1 MALIK
6 TLTGQFAKIKVIGV
20 GGGGNNAINSMI
32 SDDSI
37 QGVDFVAV
45 NTDSQA
51 LLNSLAPIK
60 IQLGEKLTKGLGAGG
75 NPLMGQEAAKESS
88 ERIKELLEGT
98 DMVFITGGMG
108 GGTCT
113 GAAPIIAQIAKKE
126 LGILTIGVV
135 TKPFLFEGTRRM
147 TNAEE
152 GISQLRDNVDT
163 LIVIPNQKVMEI
175 VNDKATLIEAFK
187 IADSVLNKGT
197 KAIADLITTPG
208 LINLDFADIKSV
220 MSNAGSALMG
230 VGEAEGENRAH
241 KAVMAAIDSPL
252 IEIDIEGARG
262 VLINITG
269 GPDLTMAEIEE
280 SAKTITENTAPD
292 ANIIFGAT
300 IDNNLKGRIKISVI
314 ATGFDPLKSRLY
326 QSKKKSLFST
336 QPSLASEFKNLTKD
350 IHLPDQNQESAQ
362 ETENEEKAPV
372 ETPKADTPS
381 LNSDQIQ
388 QIMGDN
394 EIPAGVDIIDEY
406 DIPAFLRKNK

>member
-1 MALIK
+1 MPLIK

-32 SDDSI
+32 SEESI
-37 QGVDFVAV
+37 QGVEFIAV

-51 LLNSLAPIK
+51 LLNSLADIK
-60 IQLGEKLTKGLGAGG
+60 IQIGEKLTKGLGAGG
-75 NPLMGQEAAKESS
+75 NPVMGQEAAKEST
-88 ERIKELLEGT
+88 ERIKEVLEGT

-126 LGILTIGVV
+126 LNILTIAVV

-152 GISQLRDNVDT
+152 GISLLRDNVDT
-163 LIVIPNQKVMEI
+163 LIVIPNQKVMEV
-175 VNDKATLIEAFK
+175 VNDKVTLLEAFK

-230 VGEAEGENRAH
+230 VGEAEGPNKAK
-241 KAVMAAIDSPL
+241 KAVLSAIDSPL
-252 IEIDIEGARG
+252 VDVNIQGARG

-280 SAKTITENTAPD
+280 SARTITEHTAPD
-292 ANIIFGAT
+292 ANIIFGAS
-300 IDNNLKGRIKISVI
+300 IDPNVKDKIKISVI
-314 ATGFDPLKSRLY
+314 ATGFDSSRARIFQTKKIINSPPPVDSISQNQTSDDIA
-326 QSKKKSLFST
+326 QSG
-336 QPSLASEFKNLTKD
+336 QVSEKEIKD
-350 IHLPDQNQESAQ
+350 IL
-362 ETENEEKAPV
+362 
-372 ETPKADTPS
+372 
-381 LNSDQIQ
+381 
-388 QIMGDN
+388 GDN
-394 EIPAGVDIIDEY
+394 EVPAGIDIVDKY

>member
-1 MALIK
+1 MGLVK

-32 SDDSI
+32 SEDSI
-37 QGVDFVAV
+37 KGVDFIAV

-60 IQLGEKLTKGLGAGG
+60 IQIGEKLTKGLGAGG
-75 NPLMGQEAAKESS
+75 NPQMGQKAAEESR
-88 ERIKELLEGT
+88 ERIKEALDGT

-113 GAAPIIAQIAKKE
+113 GAAPVIAQIAKKE
-126 LGILTIGVV
+126 LGILTIAVV

-147 TNAEE
+147 SNAEE
-152 GISQLRDNVDT
+152 GVALLRENVDT
-163 LIVIPNQKVMEI
+163 LIVIPNQKVMEV
-175 VNDKATLIEAFK
+175 VNNKATLIEAFK

-208 LINLDFADIKSV
+208 LINLDFADIKSI

-230 VGEAEGENRAH
+230 VGEAEGDNRARL
-241 KAVMAAIDSPL
+241 AVEAAIESP
-252 IEIDIEGARG
+252 IVEVNIEGARG

-280 SAKTITENTAPD
+280 SAKAITERTAPD

-300 IDNNLKGRIKISVI
+300 IDNELKGKIKISVI
-314 ATGFDPLKSRLY
+314 ATGFDMNKNHLY
-326 QSKKKSLFST
+326 QSIKK
-336 QPSLASEFKNLTKD
+336 PSPINSQTTPVKVSEPFTYKNDNEPKVLD
-350 IHLPDQNQESAQ
+350 DNQIKNMLGNQ
-362 ETENEEKAPV
+362 
-372 ETPKADTPS
+372 
-381 LNSDQIQ
+381 
-388 QIMGDN
+388 
-394 EIPAGVDIIDEY
+394 EIPAGIDIVDEF

>member
-1 MALIK
+1 MGLVK

-32 SDDSI
+32 SEDSI
-37 QGVDFVAV
+37 IGVDFIAV

-60 IQLGEKLTKGLGAGG
+60 IQIGEKLTKGLGAGG
-75 NPLMGQEAAKESS
+75 NPQMGQKAAEESK
-88 ERIKELLEGT
+88 ERIKEVLAGT

-135 TKPFLFEGTRRM
+135 TKPFAFEGTRRM

-152 GISQLRDNVDT
+152 GISQLRNNVDT
-163 LIVIPNQKVMEI
+163 LIVIPNQKVMEV
-175 VNDKATLIEAFK
+175 VNDKATLLEAFK

-197 KAIADLITTPG
+197 KAIADLITNPG

-220 MSNAGSALMG
+220 MSNAGTALMG
-230 VGEAEGENRAH
+230 VGEAEGDSRAK
-241 KAVMAAIDSPL
+241 KAVEEAINSPL
-252 IEIDIEGARG
+252 VEVEIQGARG

-280 SAKTITENTAPD
+280 AARTITERSAPD
-292 ANIIFGAT
+292 ANIIFGTT
-300 IDNNLKGRIKISVI
+300 IDKELKGKIKISVI
-314 ATGFDPLKSRLY
+314 ATGFDNTKSQFY
-326 QSKKKSLFST
+326 SSIKKPIPQIDRDPIIQQTPTANSLEVKELSDHQIKKF
-336 QPSLASEFKNLTKD
+336 LGDKD
-350 IHLPDQNQESAQ
+350 IP
-362 ETENEEKAPV
+362 T
-372 ETPKADTPS
+372 
-381 LNSDQIQ
+381 
-388 QIMGDN
+388 
-394 EIPAGVDIIDEY
+394 GVDIVDEF
-406 DIPAFLRKNK
+406 DIPAFLRKNG

>member
-32 SDDSI
+32 NENSI
-37 QGVDFVAV
+37 KGVDFIAI

-60 IQLGEKLTKGLGAGG
+60 IQIGEKLTKGLGAGG
-75 NPLMGQEAAKESS
+75 NPQVGQKAAEESR
-88 ERIKELLEGT
+88 ERIKEVLQDT

-113 GAAPIIAQIAKKE
+113 GAAPVVADIAKKE
-126 LGILTIGVV
+126 LGILTIAVV

-152 GISQLRDNVDT
+152 GISQLRENVDT
-163 LIVIPNQKVMEI
+163 LIVIPNQKVMEV

-208 LINLDFADIKSV
+208 LINLDFADIKSI

-230 VGEAEGENRAH
+230 VGEAEGENKAR
-241 KAVMAAIDSPL
+241 KAVEAAIDSPL
-252 IEIDIEGARG
+252 VEVSIEGARG

-280 SAKTITENTAPD
+280 SAKAITERTAPD
-292 ANIIFGAT
+292 SNIIFGAT
-300 IDNNLKGRIKISVI
+300 IDNALKGKIKISVI
-314 ATGFDPLKSRLY
+314 ATGFDSSRSHIY
-326 QSKKKSLFST
+326 QSVKKQITQQTPTTPVST
-336 QPSLASEFKNLTKD
+336 EKPSIDDSKIKEML
-350 IHLPDQNQESAQ
+350 
-362 ETENEEKAPV
+362 
-372 ETPKADTPS
+372 
-381 LNSDQIQ
+381 
-388 QIMGDN
+388 GDN
-394 EIPAGVDIIDEY
+394 DLPSGIDLVDEF

>member
-6 TLTGQFAKIKVIGV
+6 NLAGQFARLKVIGI

-32 SDDSI
+32 AEDNI
-37 QGVDFVAV
+37 KGVDFIAV

-60 IQLGEKLTKGLGAGG
+60 IQIGEKLTKGLGAGG
-75 NPLMGQEAAKESS
+75 NPSVGSEAAKESHD
-88 ERIKELLEGT
+88 RIKDALEGT

-113 GAAPIIAQIAKKE
+113 GAAPVIAEIAKKE
-126 LGILTIGVV
+126 IGALTIAVV

-152 GISQLRDNVDT
+152 GISHLKQNVDT
-163 LIVIPNQKVMEI
+163 LIVIPNQKVMEV
-175 VNDKATLIEAFK
+175 VNDKATLLEAFK

-208 LINLDFADIKSV
+208 LINLDFADIKTI

-230 VGEAEGENRAH
+230 VGEAEGVDRARA
-241 KAVMAAIDSPL
+241 AVSAAVDSPL
-252 IEIDIEGARG
+252 VEVNIDGARG

-269 GPDLTMAEIEE
+269 GPDLTMSEIEDA
-280 SAKTITENTAPD
+280 AKTITALCAPD

-300 IDNNLKGRIKISVI
+300 IDKALAGRIKVSVI
-314 ATGFDPLKSRLY
+314 ATGFDASRQRQMLSFKKPLPTTTPPVTKTS
-326 QSKKKSLFST
+326 ST
-336 QPSLASEFKNLTKD
+336 TISSPSSTIIQPSPTT
-350 IHLPDQNQESAQ
+350 SAQ
-362 ETENEEKAPV
+362 VNELLKDET
-372 ETPKADTPS
+372 
-381 LNSDQIQ
+381 
-388 QIMGDN
+388 
-394 EIPAGVDIIDEY
+394 IPTGVDIVDEF
-406 DIPAFLRKNK
+406 DIPSFLRKNK